1 MAISQLSI
9 GLRASLIPRLLLS
22 LLFLCSCCTAGTV
35 HGYIKEHCRCFLGDI
50 CWPSE
55 LTWQALNSSIHG
67 RLVATVPLATPAMTL
82 LITLLSVRA
91 FKRIGWSH
99 RNSESIL
106 S

>member
-67 RLVATVPLATPAMTL
+67 RLVATVPLATPCHDPAYNPAVCTSL
-82 LITLLSVRA
+82 QKNWL
-91 FKRIGWSH
+91 
-99 RNSESIL
+99 EPPQQ
-106 S
+106 